1 MLAAFL
7 ALTAVTRQA
16 PDLALYRGA
25 PLPARP
31 TPQARYW
38 DVADTTL
45 DARLPESNF
54 GGSTVLRGGPGRSIL
69 LRFGDLAR
77 AIGPGKRVVDARLRL
92 TLFDG
97 KAAAPRSV
105 ASLQAPWGEGPV
117 RTIETPEPA
126 IGKETP
132 APRWSSTWRFRR
144 AGEQPIPWRGAG
156 AAAAGDAKALE
167 GWKAQTTETELIV
180 EGLAQEVQRQYRR
193 WYDNH
198 GIVLT
203 FDEPVQFF
211 SSEAA
216 RGRPVLELR
225 LAEEPPKTGPD
236 LSVTYIERLPEYER
250 YDNRGAYTYKEQNG
264 HTAGVMDKPGLADS
278 KKWPADGET
287 VAYVAHVKN
296 VGDAPAQ
303 GFLFRWIVREVPGA
317 ASEAS
322 MTLLPGQEATFK
334 LEKPFRNFHADHR
347 TQPIAFRIEPTGPD
361 ANPYND
367 CVEIQE
373 NALAIGIW
381 VEQAFYERFGQETNH
396 AGSRAF
402 EDWIQEQFRLWN
414 GTFFPYSRFS
424 FAPDGI
430 LERTRVARITI
441 VPNGT
446 LKGGAHLPNDAPT
459 LIYDGEWGFEGSMA
473 ADGYIA
479 SVRRQADLALLHE
492 LSHQIG
498 LMDLYTMN
506 VDPSRPDGTGGKV
519 RLKEGGSTPTRGFY
533 DRFGGLMGGGDTRNE
548 AMVPRAY
555 PIPYEP
561 WPDAFLDSMSLE
573 ATDLYSA
580 TDAFA
585 LNSLLGFRRGFYG
598 EFLYALPN
606 VSVVRAVDLSGQPLR
621 NVELAFFQ
629 MSQGAIPDAPPVFT
643 VTTDANGTA
652 RLPARD
658 TLEPAPFTTKTGF
671 TLRPNP
677 FGRID
682 VVGSNG
688 VFLVRARAHG
698 ATEWAFLKLWH
709 LVDGYARGQ
718 RAAQIRELRFNLPGM
733 PLDEAANAAKDRF
746 VLDSAGTPPAEL
758 SRIVDGDRRRTVQL
772 PGKAGDWIEI
782 DLGRDRPIGD
792 VRLWSDTTDFWRRFD
807 VLVYSTGQTAADARP
822 FAREGDWRWTATN
835 RKDADPGDAR
845 WFQVSYRGNPVRVR
859 FVRLVCR
866 EDTPFARLSEIE
878 VVPVRP
884 TEAQQ

>member
-1 MLAAFL
+1 MLS
-7 ALTAVTRQA
+7 ALMAVALLRQDGA
-16 PDLALYRGA
+16 TLELYRGA

-38 DVADTTL
+38 DVADATL
-45 DARLPESNF
+45 DSRLPESNF
-54 GGSTVLRGGPGRSIL
+54 GGMAVLSGGPGRAIL
-69 LRFGDLAR
+69 IRFGDLAR

-92 TLFDG
+92 TVFDG
-97 KAAAPRSV
+97 KAVAPRSV
-105 ASLQAPWGEGPV
+105 SAVLVPWGEGPA

-132 APRWSSTWRFRR
+132 APKWSATWRFRR
-144 AGEQPIPWRGAG
+144 AGEQPILWRGAG
-156 AAAAGDAKALE
+156 ATGAGDSKPLD
-167 GWKAQTTETELIV
+167 GWKAEAGERELVIS
-180 EGLAQEVQRQYRR
+180 GLAAEVQRQYKR

-198 GIVLT
+198 GLLLA
-203 FDEPVQFF
+203 FDEPVAFA
-211 SSEAA
+211 SSEAP
-216 RGRPVLELR
+216 RGRPALELR
-225 LAEEPPKTGPD
+225 LEDDPPKGGPD
-236 LSVTYIERLPEYER
+236 LSVTYIERVPEYER
-250 YDNRGAYTYKEQNG
+250 YDNRNAYTYKEQNG
-264 HTAGVMDKPGLADS
+264 HTAGIMDKPGSADS

-287 VAYVAHVKN
+287 VTYIAHVKN

-303 GFLFRWIVREVPGA
+303 GFFFRWIVREVPGA
-317 ASEAS
+317 SSQASL
-322 MTLLPGQEATFK
+322 TLLPGQEATFK
-334 LEKPFRNFHADHR
+334 LEKPFKNLHTDHR
-347 TQPIAFRIEPTGPD
+347 LQPIAFRIEPTGPD
-361 ANPYND
+361 ANPSND

-373 NALAIGIW
+373 NALGIGIW
-381 VEQAFYERFGQETNH
+381 VEQAFYEKFAQEPNL

-402 EDWIQEQFRLWN
+402 EDWLQEQFRLWN

-498 LMDLYTMN
+498 LIDLYNMN
-506 VDPSRPDGTGGKV
+506 VDPSRPDGTAGKV
-519 RLKEGGSTPTRGFY
+519 RLKADGSTPTRGFY
-533 DRFGGLMGGGDTRNE
+533 DRFPGLMGGGDTRNE
-548 AMVPRAY
+548 AMVPKAY
-555 PIPYEP
+555 PLPYEP
-561 WPDAFLDSMSLE
+561 WPDAFLDATSLE
-573 ATDLYSA
+573 HTDLYAA

-585 LNSLLGFRRGFYG
+585 LNSLLGYRRGYFG

-606 VSVVRAVDLSGQPLR
+606 VIVVRAVDLAGQPIR
-621 NVELAFFQ
+621 NAELEFFQ
-629 MSQGAIPDAPPVFT
+629 MAQGVIPDAPPVFK
-643 VTTDANGTA
+643 VLTDANGTA

-658 TLEPAPFTTKTGF
+658 TLEPEPFTTKTGF

-688 VFLVRARAHG
+688 VFLVRARANG
-698 ATEWAFLKLWH
+698 ATEWAFLKLWQ
-709 LVDGYARGQ
+709 LVDAYARGQ
-718 RAAQIRELRFNLPGM
+718 RAAQIRELRFNLPAM
-733 PLDEAANAAKDRF
+733 PLDEGANLAKERF
-746 VLDSAGTPPAEL
+746 VMDSASTQPADL
-758 SRIVDGDRRRTVQL
+758 AKLVDGDRRSAVPL

-792 VRLWSDTTDFWRRFD
+792 VRLWSDSADFWRRFD
-807 VLVYSTGQTAADARP
+807 ILVYSTGQTIADARP
-822 FAREGDWRWTATN
+822 FAREGDWRWTCVN
-835 RKDADPGDAR
+835 RKDSDLDDPR
-845 WFQVSYRGNPVRVR
+845 WFRVCYRGAPVRVR

-866 EDTPFARLSEIE
+866 EDTPFAWLAEIE

-884 TEAQQ
+884 TEGQ